1 MKARRW
7 VRAIAGLSALAA
19 ASVGLLTTG
28 VAGAASDSSTQFD
41 NLKPIKA
48 PSPCKNDTGV
58 DDSTIKVGTIVP
70 TSGPFA
76 LFYAQALDGIKARV
90 AQANAEGELGKRK
103 IELVNVD
110 DAGDAA
116 RNTTAAQQLAE
127 DDKVFAI
134 ITESNAGDAS
144 GEYLNGQKMPVVGWQ
159 LGLPVY
165 GTYPNYFGMQNAN
178 TKNIK
183 NEFTSR
189 NSDVIKALGGTKL
202 AIIGS
207 NAANSVVFTEQVKSA
222 ANKTKGLKTVYIN
235 HDIPV
240 GTTEFGSVA
249 DQIKQSGAD
258 SMYTALDNAGN
269 TGLMSA
275 LKQANV
281 KLKPV
286 IFPGGYSP
294 LVLGLPT
301 YDDVYFGIEFKPFE
315 LAATKSWKGYDDFK
329 KWMGTEAPSS
339 PLSQLTGVG
348 WISANTFIEGIK
360 AAGVNCPTRK
370 AFINNLRLEKGY
382 TGNGFFDDPE
392 TTIDFAKVYGKPFT
406 CVYYVHVENKAFVPQ
421 FGGKPFCAKQLI
433 TDNKITKVVP
443 TTTTAAPA
451 AATTT
456 AAP

>member
-1 MKARRW
+1 MKAHRW
-7 VRAIAGLSALAA
+7 VRAVVGVSILAT
-19 ASVGLLTTG
+19 ASVGLLATG
-28 VAGAASDSSTQFD
+28 TAGAADSGTQFD

-48 PSPCKNDTGV
+48 PKPCKNDTGV
-58 DDSTIKVGTIVP
+58 TDDTIKVGAIVP

-76 LFYAQALDGIKARV
+76 LFYAQALDGTKARI
-90 AQANAEGELGKRK
+90 AQANAEGELGDRK
-103 IELVNVD
+103 IELVPVD

-116 RNTTAAQQLAE
+116 RNVTAAQQLAE
-127 DDKVFAI
+127 QDKVFGI
-134 ITESNAGDAS
+134 ITNTNAGDAS
-144 GEYLNGQKMPVVGWQ
+144 GEYLHDQKMPVVGWQ

-183 NEFTSR
+183 TEFTSR

-269 TGLMSA
+269 TGLMQA

-294 LVLGLPT
+294 LVLGLPA

-315 LAATKSWKGYDDFK
+315 LAQTKSWKGYDDFK
-329 KWMGTEAPSS
+329 KWMGTEAPDK
-339 PLSQLTGVG
+339 PLAQTTAVG
-348 WISANTFIEGIK
+348 WLSANTFIEGIK
-360 AAGVNCPTRK
+360 AAGVSCPTRK
-370 AFINNLRLEKGY
+370 AFINNLRLVKGY
-382 TGNGFFDDPE
+382 TANGFFDDPE

-406 CVYYVHVENKAFVPQ
+406 CVYYVHVENKQFVPQ
-421 FGGKPFCAKQLI
+421 FDGKPFCAKQLI
-433 TDNKITKVVP
+433 TDNKITKVVGDTAA
-443 TTTTAAPA
+443 TTTTAPA
-451 AATTT
+451 TT

>member
-7 VRAIAGLSALAA
+7 VRAVAGITVLAA

-28 VAGAASDSSTQFD
+28 AAGAADSGTQFD

-48 PSPCKNDTGV
+48 PKPCKNDTGV
-58 DDSTIKVGTIVP
+58 SDDTIKVGTIVP
-70 TSGPFA
+70 TSGSFA

-90 AQANAEGELGKRK
+90 AQANAEGELGDRK

-116 RNTTAAQQLAE
+116 RNVTAAQQLAE
-127 DDKVFAI
+127 DDEVFGI

-144 GEYLNGQKMPVVGWQ
+144 GEYLHDQGLPVVGWQ

-202 AIIGS
+202 AIVGS

-240 GTTEFGSVA
+240 GTTEFGSIA
-249 DQIKQSGAD
+249 DQIKDSGAD
-258 SMYTALDNAGN
+258 SLYTALDNPGN
-269 TGLMSA
+269 TGLMQA

-294 LVLGLPT
+294 LVLNLPA

-339 PLSQLTGVG
+339 PLSQITAVG
-348 WISANTFIEGIK
+348 WISANTFIEGVK
-360 AAGVNCPTRK
+360 AAGVECPTRK
-370 AFINNLRLEKGY
+370 AFINNLRLVKGY
-382 TGNGFFDDPE
+382 TANGFFDDPE
-392 TTIDFAKVYGKPFT
+392 TTIDFAKVYGKPFV
-406 CVYYVHVENKAFVPQ
+406 CVYYVHVENQQFVPQ
-421 FGGKPFCAKQLI
+421 FDGKPFCAKRLI
-433 TDNKITKVVP
+433 TDNKISKVADAGAA
-443 TTTTAAPA
+443 TTTTAPP
-451 AATTT
+451 TT